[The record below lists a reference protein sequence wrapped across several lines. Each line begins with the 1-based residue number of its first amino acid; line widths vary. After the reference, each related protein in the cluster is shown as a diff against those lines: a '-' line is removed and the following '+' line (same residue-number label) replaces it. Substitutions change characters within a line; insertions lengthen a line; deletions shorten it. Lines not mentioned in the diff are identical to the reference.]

1 MVERGGWAAAL
12 GFSRAPR
19 QADLIRNARHDYAQS
34 SHGRLALLTH
44 DRVQQGHP
52 ITVTHGGSILL
63 AVPFQTVLVVLPIAL
78 IVAMPDGLVHEDRR
92 LVMAF
97 LLYVLALLFT
107 FRIYHLFAA
116 RLVGAAATMRRFL
129 ITVTG
134 CPTSLHLRPLAGRLA
149 STIVL
154 AWFGSDVDLTMNLE
168 QAVFGTLLGD
178 AVVPD
183 SSFLD
188 LMTALAVIPLSV
200 HATLASLEGG
210 GLTVPRWLR
219 PSEES
224 KSVPSSR
231 LLNDV
236 TIGFRPLLKPFS
248 LAFRSRSKQ
257 GLRWLHVTRWSRLRA
272 TLSRRTTFPV
282 SPSVASVEGWTGH
295 GDLHMPLLCRST
307 VTSMS
312 HRRAFLLVGLL
323 LLNSLA
329 LVVTAQGAQG
339 RGGSKDDFLVNTI
352 SVGNVSSPTSM
363 WIQPDGATMPYVFM
377 DESVEISIE
386 VRRLGNAQLGKSA
399 PVTSKLCTRLVT

>member
-1 MVERGGWAAAL
+1 MQPRRAPLLPRLWLSFILLLQVFATPFVAFSLTYLLQFEWNDAQASLQFRFDMMPWITAASLSYGMLAFLLAAVFGGWRPLPVVERGGWAAAL
-12 GFSRAPR
+12 GFSRSPR

-44 DRVQQGHP
+44 DRIQQGHP
-52 ITVTHGGSILL
+52 ITVTHGGLILL

-78 IVAMPDGLVHEDRR
+78 IVAMPEGLVHEDRH

-129 ITVTG
+129 ITVTRL
-134 CPTSLHLRPLAGRLA
+134 SNLAPIFVLWLLGRLA

-168 QAVFGTLLGD
+168 QAVFSTLLGD

-200 HATLASLEGG
+200 HATLACLEGG

-219 PSEES
+219 PSEEREEHAQEVAAQRRQDRFQAIVEAVQPRVPLPLNLDMGRAAPS
-224 KSVPSSR
+224 EPTEDQSDGNEADASGSFSVR
-231 LLNDV
+231 
-236 TIGFRPLLKPFS
+236 
-248 LAFRSRSKQ
+248 
-257 GLRWLHVTRWSRLRA
+257 GL
-272 TLSRRTTFPV
+272 
-282 SPSVASVEGWTGH
+282 G
-295 GDLHMPLLCRST
+295 
-307 VTSMS
+307 
-312 HRRAFLLVGLL
+312 
-323 LLNSLA
+323 
-329 LVVTAQGAQG
+329 
-339 RGGSKDDFLVNTI
+339 
-352 SVGNVSSPTSM
+352 
-363 WIQPDGATMPYVFM
+363 
-377 DESVEISIE
+377 
-386 VRRLGNAQLGKSA
+386 
-399 PVTSKLCTRLVT
+399 